1 MEYGNLSSFCSNC
14 GIVVHLSSA
23 FGKLYN
29 NFKGMSQTNKAE
41 ALNSYTVGNVE
52 VVQVAI
58 MGKIREPETV
68 CPS

>member
-1 MEYGNLSSFCSNC
+1 
-14 GIVVHLSSA
+14 
-23 FGKLYN
+23 
-29 NFKGMSQTNKAE
+29 MSQTNKAE